1 LAGFNIG
8 VELGQLAIVA
18 LFLPLAY
25 VLRAKWGY
33 RRLLLA
39 GGSAAIAAVA
49 AVWFAERAF
58 DVQLFAALA
67 SVP

>member
-1 LAGFNIG
+1 VGGLLN
-8 VELGQLAIVA
+8 
-18 LFLPLAY
+18 
-25 VLRAKWGY
+25 RY

-49 AVWFAERAF
+49 AIWFAERAF
-58 DVQLFAALA
+58 DLPVFAALA